1 MDYAGI
7 GSLHCAEKTG
17 TRNVVWSAGQKAMET
32 KSVKVS
38 IIIPVYNV
46 APYIGDCI
54 QSVMRQTYKGE
65 MECLLIDDC
74 GEDDSIAIAEKMI
87 REYNDNEGRRT
98 IDERQKTK
106 DDSLDDNEGRKT
118 KDDNV
123 RGRIRFKILRHERN
137 RGLSA
142 ARNTGTHEAKGDYLF
157 YLDSDDEITDDCIEK
172 LMQRVIEDPD
182 IEMVLGSVCRHR
194 MNGESVISPERIV
207 LPLASSNEE
216 VRKCFYQYGQIYV
229 NVWNK
234 LLKRRVI
241 IENNILCKEG
251 LLYEDNLWVFY
262 LLKYVKKA
270 AFVSDITYHK
280 NIRPQSI
287 TTSTDE
293 KTRWYH
299 FNVIYRDI
307 MNNLTPGHEQQECNY
322 YGVGVAG
329 VHVRYVR
336 MVPECKEVLQLC
348 QENCKQYGSR
358 YLQMILA
365 VSSVL
370 GKYRYGYTV
379 WRCLMWGR
387 RKIKRH

>member
-1 MDYAGI
+1 
-7 GSLHCAEKTG
+7 
-17 TRNVVWSAGQKAMET
+17 MET

-46 APYIGDCI
+46 APYIGDCL
-54 QSVMRQTYKGE
+54 QSVMQQSYKGDV
-65 MECLLIDDC
+65 ECILVDDC
-74 GEDDSIAIAEKMI
+74 GLDESIVIAEQMI
-87 REYNDNEGRRT
+87 KEYDEGRSKKEEGRS
-98 IDERQKTK
+98 KK
-106 DDSLDDNEGRKT
+106 DDNVDE
-118 KDDNV
+118 NV
-123 RGRIRFKILRHERN
+123 RGRIWFKILRHERN

-142 ARNTGTHEAKGDYLF
+142 ARNTGTHEATGDYLY
-157 YLDSDDEITDDCIEK
+157 YLDSDDYIAPDCIEK

-182 IEMVLGSVCRHR
+182 IEMVQGYVCKHR
-194 MNGESVISPERIV
+194 MNGGSVIFPKRIV

-216 VRKCFYQYGQIYV
+216 VRMCYYQYGQIYV

-241 IENNILCKEG
+241 TENNILCKEG
-251 LLYEDNLWVFY
+251 LLHEDILWVFY

-270 AFVSDITYHK
+270 AFVAEMTYHYQK
-280 NIRPQSI
+280 RSQSI

-293 KTRWYH
+293 KTRGYH
-299 FNVIYRDI
+299 LNVIYRDI

-329 VHVRYVR
+329 VYVRYVR
-336 MVPECKEVLQLC
+336 IVPEYKDVLRLC

-358 YLQMILA
+358 YLQMMLA

-379 WRCLMWGR
+379 WRCLMRAR
-387 RKIKRH
+387 RTMMRH

>member
-1 MDYAGI
+1 M
-7 GSLHCAEKTG
+7 
-17 TRNVVWSAGQKAMET
+17 VT
-32 KSVKVS
+32 KNIKVS

-46 APYIGDCI
+46 SPYLMDCL
-54 QSVMRQTYKGE
+54 QSVMRQTYAGS
-65 MECLLIDDC
+65 MECLLVDDC
-74 GEDDSIAIAEKMI
+74 GKDDSMVIAEQMI
-87 REYNDNEGRRT
+87 KEYDEGRSKKEEGRRKKE
-98 IDERQKTK
+98 DNV
-106 DDSLDDNEGRKT
+106 DDNEGRKT
-118 KDDNV
+118 KDANV
-123 RGRIRFKILRHERN
+123 RGRIWFKILRHERN

-182 IEMVLGSVCRHR
+182 IEMVQGSVCSHH
-194 MNGESVISPERIV
+194 MNGESVVSPKRIV

-216 VRKCFYQYGQIYV
+216 VRKCFYQYKQIYV
-229 NVWNK
+229 SVWNR

-251 LLYEDNLWVFY
+251 MLYEDTLWTFN

-270 AFVSDITYHK
+270 AFVADITYHYK
-280 NIRPQSI
+280 KRSQSI

-293 KTRWYH
+293 KTSGSH
-299 FNVIYRDI
+299 LNIVYREI
-307 MNNLTPGHEQQECNY
+307 MNNLTPGHEQQEYNF

-387 RKIKRH
+387 RIIKRH

>member
-1 MDYAGI
+1 
-7 GSLHCAEKTG
+7 
-17 TRNVVWSAGQKAMET
+17 MET

-46 APYIGDCI
+46 APYIGDCL
-54 QSVMRQTYKGE
+54 QSVMQQSYKGDV
-65 MECLLIDDC
+65 ECILVDDC
-74 GEDDSIAIAEKMI
+74 GLDESIVIAEQMI
-87 REYNDNEGRRT
+87 KEYDEGRSKKEEGRS
-98 IDERQKTK
+98 KK
-106 DDSLDDNEGRKT
+106 DDNVDE
-118 KDDNV
+118 NV
-123 RGRIRFKILRHERN
+123 RGRIWFKILRHERN

-142 ARNTGTHEAKGDYLF
+142 ARNTGTHEATGDYLY

-172 LMQRVIEDPD
+172 LVLRAIEDPD
-182 IEMVLGSVCRHR
+182 IEMVQGSVCRHQ
-194 MNGESVISPERIV
+194 MNGESVIFPKKIV

-216 VRKCFYQYGQIYV
+216 VRKCYYQYKQTYV

-251 LLYEDNLWVFY
+251 LLNEDFLWVFY

-270 AFVSDITYHK
+270 AFVADITYHYK
-280 NIRPQSI
+280 KRSQSI

-307 MNNLTPGHEQQECNY
+307 LNNLTPGYEQEECKY
-322 YGVGVAG
+322 YASDIAG
-329 VHVRYVR
+329 VYARFAR
-336 MVPECKEVLQLC
+336 IESEDKEILRLC

-358 YLQMILA
+358 NSLMMLA

-379 WRCLMWGR
+379 WRCLMRAR
-387 RKIKRH
+387 RTMMRH

>member
-1 MDYAGI
+1 
-7 GSLHCAEKTG
+7 
-17 TRNVVWSAGQKAMET
+17 MET

-46 APYIGDCI
+46 APYIGECL
-54 QSVMRQTYKGE
+54 QSVMRQTYAGS

-74 GEDDSIAIAEKMI
+74 GLDESIVIAEQMI
-87 REYNDNEGRRT
+87 KEY
-98 IDERQKTK
+98 
-106 DDSLDDNEGRKT
+106 NEGRKT
-118 KDDNV
+118 KDEGRKTITKDENV
-123 RGRIRFKILRHERN
+123 RGRIWFKILRHERN

-142 ARNTGTHEAKGDYLF
+142 ARNTGTLEATGDYLY

-182 IEMVLGSVCRHR
+182 IEMVQGSVCRHR
-194 MNGESVISPERIV
+194 MNGESVISPKRIV
-207 LPLASSNEE
+207 LPLANSNEE

-287 TTSTDE
+287 MTSTDE
-293 KTRWYH
+293 KTRCYH
-299 FNVIYRDI
+299 LNVIYREI
-307 MNNLTPGHEQQECNY
+307 MNNLTPGHEHEECNY
-322 YGVGVAG
+322 YAG
-329 VHVRYVR
+329 VIATMYVRYVR
-336 MVPECKEVLQLC
+336 MVPEYKEILRLC
-348 QENCKQYGSR
+348 QEKCKQYGSR
-358 YLQMILA
+358 NLQLGLA
-365 VSSVL
+365 VSSIL

-379 WRCLMWGR
+379 WRCMMWGR